1 MSKTVIHTPKA
12 PAAIGAY
19 SQAIRTGN
27 TVYLSGQIPL
37 APETMQLV
45 GDDFEAQAH
54 QVFKNLRAV
63 CETAGGSLNDI
74 VKLNA
79 YLTDLSHF
87 ATFNAVMDNTSL
99 SPTLLAPPLAS
110 PRCHAAHWW
119 KPKPFWFCLD
129 VMPKP

>member
-19 SQAIRTGN
+19 SQAVRAGN

-74 VKLNA
+74 VEA
-79 YLTDLSHF
+79 QRLSHRFVPLRHLQRRDGTILRCPLPCSRRRWRRLVATRRIGGSRSRFGF
-87 ATFNAVMDNTSL
+87 ALM
-99 SPTLLAPPLAS
+99 
-110 PRCHAAHWW
+110 
-119 KPKPFWFCLD
+119 
-129 VMPKP
+129 